1 MRDLYTT
8 IPSPFDSDNIALNRS
23 FIATDS
29 LTSRMFSSLKSKISV
44 RSKGSLRQFLMFLC
58 LFLLQLTAFAD
69 GEVAQL
75 HQHLSGAQSLRA
87 KFVQQVRD
95 VSGELLQESKGTIAL
110 NRPNKLRWESLEPF
124 RYLLVSNGKTVWR
137 YDADLEQLNTDPFDS
152 QLSQTPAII
161 IGASIDQLSE
171 DYKVTV
177 IKSAAAREFV
187 LVPKQQGGFSE
198 MRLLFNMGKLTGM
211 RLVDALEQI
220 TQIDFVEPKY
230 NVKFDPKTFE
240 FSEPETR
247 QP

>member
-8 IPSPFDSDNIALNRS
+8 VPALFDSRNRALNRL
-23 FIATDS
+23 FIATQFLLS
-29 LTSRMFSSLKSKISV
+29 RTSSFSKSKSSA
-44 RSKGSLRQFLMFLC
+44 RSKASIRQLFVFLC
-58 LFLLQLTAFAD
+58 LSLLQLPAFAEGD
-69 GEVAQL
+69 VAQL
-75 HQHLSGAQSLRA
+75 HLHLSGAQSLSA

-124 RYLLVSNGKTVWR
+124 RYLLVSNGQTVWR

-152 QLSQTPAII
+152 QLSQTPAMI
-161 IGASIDQLSE
+161 IGASIEQLAA
-171 DYKVTV
+171 DYDVKV
-177 IKSAAAREFV
+177 IKSATTREFV
-187 LVPKQQGGFSE
+187 LIPTQRGGFSE

-211 RLVDALEQI
+211 RLVDTLEQT

-230 NVKFDPKTFE
+230 NVKFDPKTFQ
-240 FSEPETR
+240 FNKSEAR